1 MTSELIW
8 QHLDAAGWEHVR
20 VITEHPGWMVFDSIL
35 VREANN
41 QVLRG
46 GYTLVVDKQWRTLE
60 LRFMLESAPG
70 SMQGIHLLTEGDGRW
85 TDANEQH
92 IPELDGILDVDIQWS
107 PLTKTLPLK
116 RLDMQVGA
124 EHELRVAYISLP
136 KLALQVV
143 EQVFSRPDDSTI
155 AFSAP
160 GEPDKDLITV
170 DQNGYVTDYTEVFS
184 RTWPKQ
190 N

>member
-1 MTSELIW
+1 MTSELVW
-8 QHLDAAGWEHVR
+8 QHLEAPGWEHVR
-20 VITEHPGWMVFDSIL
+20 VIDDHPGWTVFDSIL
-35 VREANN
+35 VREDQG

-92 IPELDGILDVDIQWS
+92 IPELDGISDVDIQWS
-107 PLTKTLPLK
+107 PLTNTLPLN
-116 RLDMQVGA
+116 RLGMSVGS
-124 EHELRVAYISLP
+124 HHDVRVAYIALP
-136 KLALQVV
+136 DLALQVV
-143 EQVFSRPDDSTI
+143 DQHYHLSSESTLE
-155 AFSAP
+155 FSAP
-160 GEPDKDLITV
+160 GSSESYAIAV
-170 DQNGYVTDYTEVFS
+170 DPKGYVKTYPELFT
-184 RTWPKQ
+184 RTWP

>member
-8 QHLDAAGWEHVR
+8 QHMDSPGWEHVR
-20 VITEHPGWMVFDSIL
+20 IITEHPGWTVFDSIL
-35 VREANN
+35 ARQDNG

-46 GYTLVVDKQWRTLE
+46 GYTLVVDKQWQTLE

-92 IPELDGILDVDIQWS
+92 IPELDGIHDVDIQWS
-107 PLTKTLPLK
+107 PLTNTLPLK
-116 RLDMQVGA
+116 RLDMNVGD
-124 EHELRVAYISLP
+124 EKDVRVAYISLP

-143 EQVFSRPDDSTI
+143 DQHYRRVSESAI
-155 AFSAP
+155 EFSAP
-160 GEPDKDLITV
+160 GSTDKFTIEV
-170 DQNGYVTDYTEVFS
+170 DNDGYVTRYPDLFQ
-184 RTWPKQ
+184 RNWPQ
-190 N
+190 

>member
-20 VITEHPGWMVFDSIL
+20 VIDDHPGWTVFDSIL
-35 VREANN
+35 VREDKG

-92 IPELDGILDVDIQWS
+92 IPELDGISDVDIQWS
-107 PLTKTLPLK
+107 PLTNTLPLN
-116 RLDMQVGA
+116 RLGMSEGSHHDV
-124 EHELRVAYISLP
+124 RVAYIALP
-136 KLALQVV
+136 DIALQVV
-143 EQVFSRPDDSTI
+143 DQHYDRPNEEVLE
-155 AFSAP
+155 FSAP
-160 GEPDKDLITV
+160 GRPEKFAIEV
-170 DQNGYVTDYTEVFS
+170 DNNGFVKHYPELFI
-184 RTWPKQ
+184 RM
-190 N
+190 